1 MVDPKAV
8 IGELVLTQVSLQE
21 QLGIARGRIEA
32 LEAENKKLREA
43 VTPPA
48 DPVDLRPGA

>member
-1 MVDPKAV
+1 MADPKLV

-32 LEAENKKLREA
+32 LEAENAKLREA
-43 VTPPA
+43 TA
-48 DPVDLRPGA
+48 KPGPTDG